1 MTDEFGVKALNIVF
15 HGVNVHIIS
24 GSGHTNDNGVPTG
37 LGNLIIG
44 YDEVPSGDLV
54 QNYRGGSHNVVIGMW
69 NMFPGSGFENP
80 IAGEFD
86 GATGEAG
93 FVTRNQNTV
102 YLKYNSVLGGIGNT
116 AGGGQGDI
124 IVGGNANE
132 MRGDCNVILGGQ
144 SQGVAGEFNVL
155 LGGHFNGA
163 GDTEN
168 TSYAVEIGAIP
179 LTVTP
184 VNPKGN

>member
-132 MRGDCNVILGGQ
+132 MRGLQRDFRRAKSRGSGRIQCAPRRSL
-144 SQGVAGEFNVL
+144 
-155 LGGHFNGA
+155 
-163 GDTEN
+163 
-168 TSYAVEIGAIP
+168 
-179 LTVTP
+179 
-184 VNPKGN
+184 